1 MRILQAGN
9 ANFGYIMAKELRRRG
24 FEADLLISKSDISGT
39 GTYATAASVNDP
51 KNHDPGMDSY
61 PDWVIF
67 DDIGK
72 KSHVLRIANL
82 LKKYDIIQAYQAT
95 PIHAMLSG
103 KPYIAVT
110 GGDELRKKAF
120 EKSVTGY
127 LLKRAYKKADM
138 VVYTWPVAL
147 PYIQKLGL
155 HHTQYIPRIW
165 DSRGI
170 ARKSRPPNDGIL
182 RIFMPTAQLWDLKG
196 NEKFLRAFVRL
207 CKEDKNIHLYYI
219 GWGRDAGRAQ
229 GLLSEPK
236 AARRTTMIPG
246 PISREEMAG
255 YMSSSD
261 ILADQFNTGSFTR
274 MGIEA
279 FHFGIPILVN
289 LDHPLYQRTHGDMPS
304 VLQCATENDIYRK
317 ISWSLENRDRLESIA
332 SDSQKW
338 VMRHFDIQK
347 NIDRHVELYQ
357 KILKK

>member
-24 FEADLLISKSDISGT
+24 VEADLLVSHQAVSGQNF
-39 GTYATAASVNDP
+39 SINDP
-51 KNHDPGMDSY
+51 RNHDPDMDSY
-61 PDWVIF
+61 PDWMIF
-67 DDIGK
+67 YDRDK
-72 KSHVLRIANL
+72 KIKTFHILQTM
-82 LKKYDIIQAYQAT
+82 KKYDLICAYNT
-95 PIHAMLSG
+95 LPSYAMLSG

-120 EKSVTGY
+120 ERSVTGY

-147 PYIQKLGL
+147 PYIQRLGL
-155 HHTQYIPRIW
+155 HRTQYIPRIW
-165 DSRGI
+165 DARGI

-207 CKEDKNIHLYYI
+207 CKEDKNIHLYYV
-219 GWGRDAGRAQ
+219 GWGRDAGMAQ
-229 GLLSEPK
+229 RLLSEPK
-236 AARRTTMIPG
+236 AAKRTTMIPG
-246 PISREEMAG
+246 PISREEMAS
-255 YMSSSD
+255 YMSISD

-274 MGIEA
+274 TGIEA

-289 LDHPLYQRTHGDMPS
+289 LDYPLYQKTHGDLPS
-304 VLQCATENDIYRK
+304 VLQCATENDIYKK
-317 ISWSLENRDRLESIA
+317 ISWSLENRDRLESMA

-338 VMRHFDIQK
+338 VMRHFDLQK